1 MAAQIVGLQGLTPVL
16 TQLTMTHTSSTPP
29 QAPLDPALAS
39 IGQRW
44 REAQIP
50 DIYEGCL
57 EPHGGPVSRERAKN
71 VRGFF
76 YPKPELPKGK
86 IEARIIDGQAYGVAC
101 QIPVHIV
108 WPHAASGATPPRN
121 TLVYFHGGGF
131 VVGDLDSHEA
141 HAVRLANEADC
152 VVVNVDYRL
161 APEHRFPAAYD
172 DCLAVTRWA
181 HDHIDSLG
189 QDPRRLAIG
198 GDSAGG
204 NLAAAVAIA
213 CRDLGIGLAAQLLL
227 YPATDLLRLK
237 GMPEKAYLGAENLDT
252 LGLDPRASPLYA
264 STHVGLAPT
273 ILGVGPHDFLYG
285 DNMAYAAALR
295 KAHVPLTLREFPTLN
310 HGFFSYTR
318 ISQDSLAAAQRMCA
332 DLKAHFDQS
341 TRP

>member
-1 MAAQIVGLQGLTPVL
+1 
-16 TQLTMTHTSSTPP
+16 MTNSTSLS
-29 QAPLDPALAS
+29 APLDPALAS

-44 REAQIP
+44 RDAQIP

-57 EPHGGPVSRERAKN
+57 EPNGGPVSRERARN

-76 YPKPELPKGK
+76 YPKPNLPKGL
-86 IEARIIDGQAYGVAC
+86 IEKRTVDGSTYGVEYN
-101 QIPVHIV
+101 IPVQII
-108 WPHAASGATPPRN
+108 WPHETLSPQRPLN

-141 HAVRLANEADC
+141 HAIRLANESNC

-181 HDHIDSLG
+181 YQNIDQLG
-189 QDPRRLAIG
+189 GQPKRFAIG

-213 CRDLGIGLAAQLLL
+213 CRDLGIQLAAQLLL

-237 GMPEKAYLGAENLDT
+237 GMPEKAYLGEENLEL
-252 LGLDPRASPLYA
+252 LGLDPRASPKYA
-264 STHVGLAPT
+264 KTHVGLAPT
-273 ILGVGPHDFLYG
+273 ILGVGPHDFLYA
-285 DNMAYAAALR
+285 DNMAYASILR
-295 KAHVPLTLREFPTLN
+295 DAQVPLTLREFPTLN
-310 HGFFSYTR
+310 HGFFSYTS
-318 ISQDSLAAAQRMCA
+318 ISKDSLAAARLMCA
-332 DLKAHFDQS
+332 DLKSHFDLAGKA
-341 TRP
+341 

>member
-1 MAAQIVGLQGLTPVL
+1 
-16 TQLTMTHTSSTPP
+16 MTNSPHSS
-29 QAPLDPALAS
+29 APLDPALAS

-44 REAQIP
+44 RDAQIP

-57 EPHGGPVSRERAKN
+57 APHGGPVSRERARN

-76 YPKPELPKGK
+76 YPKPDLPKGI
-86 IEARIIDGQAYGVAC
+86 IEKRTVDGKDYGIDC
-101 QIPVHIV
+101 NIPVQIV
-108 WPHAASGATPPRN
+108 WPHASHSPEGPLN

-141 HAVRLANEADC
+141 HAVRLANETDC

-172 DCLAVTRWA
+172 DCLAITRWA
-181 HDHIDSLG
+181 YQHIDVLG
-189 QDPRRLAIG
+189 RQSKRFAIG

-213 CRDLGIGLAAQLLL
+213 CRDLDIQLAAQLLM

-237 GMPEKAYLGAENLDT
+237 GMPEKAYLGEENLDL
-252 LGLDPRASPLYA
+252 LGLDPRASPKYA

-273 ILGVGPHDFLYG
+273 ILGVGPHDFLYA
-285 DNMAYAAALR
+285 DNMAYASILR
-295 KAHVPLTLREFPTLN
+295 DAKVPLTLREFPTLN
-310 HGFFSYTR
+310 HGFFSYTG
-318 ISQDSLAAAQRMCA
+318 ISTDSLAAAQLMCA
-332 DLKAHFDQS
+332 DLKSHFDLVAKA
-341 TRP
+341 

>member
-1 MAAQIVGLQGLTPVL
+1 
-16 TQLTMTHTSSTPP
+16 MTNSTSLS
-29 QAPLDPALAS
+29 APLDPVLAS

-44 REAQIP
+44 RDAQIP

-57 EPHGGPVSRERAKN
+57 EPNGGPVSRERARN

-76 YPKPELPKGK
+76 YPKPNLPKGL
-86 IEARIIDGQAYGVAC
+86 IEKRTVDGSTYGVEYN
-101 QIPVHIV
+101 IPVQII
-108 WPHAASGATPPRN
+108 WPNETLSPQRPLN

-141 HAVRLANEADC
+141 HAIRLANESNC

-181 HDHIDSLG
+181 YQNIDQLG
-189 QDPRRLAIG
+189 GQPKRFAIG

-213 CRDLGIGLAAQLLL
+213 CRDLGIQLAAQLLL

-237 GMPEKAYLGAENLDT
+237 GMPEKAYLGEENLEL
-252 LGLDPRASPLYA
+252 LGLDPRASPKYA
-264 STHVGLAPT
+264 KTHVGLAPT
-273 ILGVGPHDFLYG
+273 ILGVGPHDFLYA
-285 DNMAYAAALR
+285 DNMAYASILR
-295 KAHVPLTLREFPTLN
+295 DAQVPLTLREFPTLN
-310 HGFFSYTR
+310 HGFFSYTS
-318 ISQDSLAAAQRMCA
+318 ISKDSLAAARLMCA
-332 DLKAHFDQS
+332 DLKSHFDLAGKA
-341 TRP
+341 

>member
-1 MAAQIVGLQGLTPVL
+1 
-16 TQLTMTHTSSTPP
+16 MTNSPPSS
-29 QAPLDPALAS
+29 APLDPALAS

-44 REAQIP
+44 RDAQIP

-57 EPHGGPVSRERAKN
+57 APHGGPVSRERARN

-76 YPKPELPKGK
+76 YPKPDLPKGI
-86 IEARIIDGQAYGVAC
+86 IEKRTVDGKDYGIDC
-101 QIPVHIV
+101 NIPVQIV
-108 WPHAASGATPPRN
+108 WPHASHSPEGPLN

-141 HAVRLANEADC
+141 HAVRLANETDC

-172 DCLAVTRWA
+172 DCLAITRWA
-181 HDHIDSLG
+181 YQHIDVLG
-189 QDPRRLAIG
+189 RQSKRFAIG

-213 CRDLGIGLAAQLLL
+213 CRDLDIQLAAQLLM

-237 GMPEKAYLGAENLDT
+237 GMPEKAYLGEENLDL
-252 LGLDPRASPLYA
+252 LGLDPRASPKYA

-273 ILGVGPHDFLYG
+273 ILGVGPHDFLYA
-285 DNMAYAAALR
+285 DNMAYASILR
-295 KAHVPLTLREFPTLN
+295 DAKVPLTLREFPTLN
-310 HGFFSYTR
+310 HGFFSYTG
-318 ISQDSLAAAQRMCA
+318 ISTDSLAAAQLMCA
-332 DLKAHFDQS
+332 DLKSHFDLAAKA
-341 TRP
+341 

>member
-1 MAAQIVGLQGLTPVL
+1 
-16 TQLTMTHTSSTPP
+16 MTNSPP
-29 QAPLDPALAS
+29 PSAPLDPALAS

-44 REAQIP
+44 RDAQIP

-57 EPHGGPVSRERAKN
+57 APHGGPVSRERARN

-76 YPKPELPKGK
+76 YPKPDLPKGI
-86 IEARIIDGQAYGVAC
+86 IEKRTVDGKAYGIDC
-101 QIPVHIV
+101 NIPVQIV
-108 WPHAASGATPPRN
+108 WPHASHSPEGPLN

-141 HAVRLANEADC
+141 HAVRLANETDC

-172 DCLAVTRWA
+172 DCLAITRWA
-181 HDHIDSLG
+181 CQHIDVLG
-189 QDPRRLAIG
+189 RQSKRFAIG

-213 CRDLGIGLAAQLLL
+213 CRDLDIQLAAQLLM

-237 GMPEKAYLGAENLDT
+237 GMPEKAYLGEENLDL
-252 LGLDPRASPLYA
+252 LGLDPRASPKYA

-273 ILGVGPHDFLYG
+273 ILGVGPHDFLYA
-285 DNMAYAAALR
+285 DNMAYASILR
-295 KAHVPLTLREFPTLN
+295 DAKVPLTLREFPTLN
-310 HGFFSYTR
+310 HGFFSYTG
-318 ISQDSLAAAQRMCA
+318 ISTDSLAAAQLMCA
-332 DLKAHFDQS
+332 DLKSHFNLAS
-341 TRP
+341 KA

>member
-1 MAAQIVGLQGLTPVL
+1 
-16 TQLTMTHTSSTPP
+16 MTNSPPSS
-29 QAPLDPALAS
+29 APLDPALAS

-44 REAQIP
+44 RDAQIP

-57 EPHGGPVSRERAKN
+57 APHGGPVSRERARN

-76 YPKPELPKGK
+76 YPKPDLPKGI
-86 IEARIIDGQAYGVAC
+86 IEKRTVDGKDYGIDC
-101 QIPVHIV
+101 NIPVQIV
-108 WPHAASGATPPRN
+108 WPHASHSPEGPLN

-141 HAVRLANEADC
+141 HAVRLANETDC

-172 DCLAVTRWA
+172 DCLAITRWA
-181 HDHIDSLG
+181 YQHIDVLG
-189 QDPRRLAIG
+189 RQSKRFAIG

-213 CRDLGIGLAAQLLL
+213 CRDLDIQLAAQLLM

-237 GMPEKAYLGAENLDT
+237 GMPEKAYLGEENLHL
-252 LGLDPRASPLYA
+252 LGLDPRASPKYA

-273 ILGVGPHDFLYG
+273 ILGVGPHDFLYA
-285 DNMAYAAALR
+285 DNMAYASILR
-295 KAHVPLTLREFPTLN
+295 DAKVPLTLREFPTLN
-310 HGFFSYTR
+310 HGFFSYTG
-318 ISQDSLAAAQRMCA
+318 ISTDSLAAAQLMCA
-332 DLKAHFDQS
+332 DLKSHFDLAAKA
-341 TRP
+341 

>member
-1 MAAQIVGLQGLTPVL
+1 
-16 TQLTMTHTSSTPP
+16 MTNSPP
-29 QAPLDPALAS
+29 PSAPLDPALAS

-44 REAQIP
+44 RDAQIP

-57 EPHGGPVSRERAKN
+57 APHGGPVSRERARN

-76 YPKPELPKGK
+76 YPKPDLPKGI
-86 IEARIIDGQAYGVAC
+86 IEKRTVDGKAYGIDC
-101 QIPVHIV
+101 NIPVQIV
-108 WPHAASGATPPRN
+108 WPHASHSPEGPLN

-141 HAVRLANEADC
+141 HAVRLANETDC

-172 DCLAVTRWA
+172 DCLAITRWA
-181 HDHIDSLG
+181 CQHIDVLG
-189 QDPRRLAIG
+189 RQSKRFAIG

-213 CRDLGIGLAAQLLL
+213 CRDLDIQLAAQLLM

-237 GMPEKAYLGAENLDT
+237 GMPEKAYLGEENLDL
-252 LGLDPRASPLYA
+252 LGLDPRASPKYA

-273 ILGVGPHDFLYG
+273 ILGVGPHDFLYA
-285 DNMAYAAALR
+285 DNMAYASILR
-295 KAHVPLTLREFPTLN
+295 NAKVPLTLREFPTLN
-310 HGFFSYTR
+310 HGFFSYTG
-318 ISQDSLAAAQRMCA
+318 ISTDSLAAAQLMCA
-332 DLKAHFDQS
+332 DLKSHFDLAAKA
-341 TRP
+341 